1 MRSMRRVRPT
11 LQGSVPLILGVVVA
25 LAAPVQAAWA
35 GLVTVGLGP
44 VTSPDFECRALTCN
58 SGVSSLVYLFH
69 LDDFVGQ
76 DITGSGLASVD
87 QLSFSLVYENALH
100 SGYDEFYNVFI
111 NGVNVTD
118 FDIQGDG
125 TDSNETISGT
135 ASFSAIAG
143 PDFNV
148 TFLDTSVSPP
158 ATFGSIGFIADG
170 STSTITIS
178 GMPQSVSEPAS
189 LMLFGAGLASLA
201 AIRRRRLWAHSM
213 GIKQGAQ

>member
-1 MRSMRRVRPT
+1 MTRVRPT
-11 LQGSVPLILGVVVA
+11 LRGLVPLILGILVA

-35 GLVTVGLGP
+35 GSVTVGLGP
-44 VTSPDFECRALTCN
+44 VTSLDFECRALGCSVN
-58 SGVSSLVYLFH
+58 PVYLFH

-87 QLSFSLVYENALH
+87 QLSFSLFYENALH

-125 TDSNETISGT
+125 TDSDEMISGT
-135 ASFSAIAG
+135 ASFSAITG

-178 GMPQSVSEPAS
+178 GMPLSVSEPAS
-189 LMLFGAGLASLA
+189 LTLFGAGLASFA
-201 AIRRRRLWAHSM
+201 AIRRRKLWPHSM
-213 GIKQGAQ
+213 GIKQGAR